1 MRENEI
7 LRAWKLHIR
16 RDGYIQIHITHIY
29 IHPHKEIIQLEKQKE
44 ETLPCK
50 RDFSSTCWDP
60 KNPKAFSFF
69 ADLFI

>member
-1 MRENEI
+1 MRFYVHGNFI
-7 LRAWKLHIR
+7 SGVMDIYK
-16 RDGYIQIHITHIY
+16 YISLIYIY

-60 KNPKAFSFF
+60 KNLKAFSFF